1 MRKCKGLELL
11 QIPSRKIDHLRQLL
25 DVSYGEMTQLD
36 RED

>member
-11 QIPSRKIDHLRQLL
+11 QISSRKTDHLRQLL

-36 RED
+36 QED